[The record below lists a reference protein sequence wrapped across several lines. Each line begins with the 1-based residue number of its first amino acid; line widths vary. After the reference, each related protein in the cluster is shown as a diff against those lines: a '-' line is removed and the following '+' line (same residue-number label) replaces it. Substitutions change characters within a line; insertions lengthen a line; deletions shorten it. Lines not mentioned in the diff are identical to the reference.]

1 MLMSEQGIAKGTTE
15 VYQTY
20 PMEVITKTGQWQ
32 SAENGTEN
40 HVAILIQL
48 IRPIHVAMHV
58 S

>member
-20 PMEVITKTGQWQ
+20 PMEVITKTSQLQ
-32 SAENGTEN
+32 SADNGTEN
-40 HVAILIQL
+40 HLAILIQL
-48 IRPIHVAMHV
+48 IQPIHIAMHV